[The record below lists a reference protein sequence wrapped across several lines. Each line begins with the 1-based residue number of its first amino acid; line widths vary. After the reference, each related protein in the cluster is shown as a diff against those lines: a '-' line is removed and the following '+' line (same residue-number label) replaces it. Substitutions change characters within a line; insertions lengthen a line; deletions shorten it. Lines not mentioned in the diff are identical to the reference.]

1 MARLS
6 PSLPPTARSYRV
18 AAATPLPH
26 GGALVLMLLGTLLFV
41 LGGAVMAY
49 PRWAEWQHYARQPAR
64 PADTQP
70 AAAAAT
76 PGTGRGAAA
85 TALASA
91 PPADLRR
98 RPLWITI
105 PRIGVDTS
113 ITEVIVEDGAY
124 QVPAFDVGHHADSA
138 NPGEVGNSVFNGHLT
153 TLDAGQVFKELHR
166 LAAGDT
172 LQVRTPIYRT
182 EWVVEDVR
190 VVPATDSSYIQPG
203 ADRRITLYTCTGT
216 YDPRTRDY
224 SHRLVVV
231 ARLAQV
237 VPQTT

>member
-1 MARLS
+1 
-6 PSLPPTARSYRV
+6 
-18 AAATPLPH
+18 
-26 GGALVLMLLGTLLFV
+26 MLLGIALLG

-64 PADTQP
+64 PADVVQ
-70 AAAAAT
+70 AAEAT
-76 PGTGRGAAA
+76 PPGPGRGAVAQA
-85 TALASA
+85 PASA
-91 PPADLRR
+91 QPADPRR

-113 ITEVIVEDGAY
+113 ITQVVVEDGAY

-153 TLDAGQVFKELHR
+153 TIDAGSVFAQLHR
-166 LAAGDT
+166 VAAGDT
-172 LQVRTPIYRT
+172 VQVRTPIDRT
-182 EWVVEDVR
+182 EWVVEEIR
-190 VVPATDSSYIQPG
+190 VVPASDGSFIQPV
-203 ADRRITLYTCTGT
+203 ANRRLTLYTCTGT

-231 ARLAQV
+231 AQLAQV
-237 VPQTT
+237 VPLNT